1 MNEIVE
7 KEKCCGCYACYNI
20 CPKHAITFVESKDG
34 FMYPKIDESKC
45 INCGLCKKVCNA
57 LNKKELKNDIKAYAA
72 KNKNDSERL
81 NSSSGGIFILIAKYI
96 LNNNGVVYGAAFDDD
111 FNVKHIRVDSLDNIS
126 QLMTSKYV
134 QSQIKDT
141 YCQAKKDLNA
151 GKLVLFT
158 GTPCQI
164 EGLKLYLMKDY
175 DNLFTQDLI
184 CHGVPSPKVWNKY
197 KEYRLQKDGQKPEK
211 ISFRNKDNGWRLS
224 NMKFS
229 YKKDNYKKNQNEDKF
244 MNAFLRNTILRNS
257 CYNCSAKKL
266 NRVSDITLADFWG
279 IDNFNIDFDDNKG
292 TSLVIVNSEKGRKIY
307 SEISKYILSKEVDF
321 NEAIKYNQSMI
332 KSVSKDKNRDKFF
345 ENLDSMDFDK
355 LVDKYTSK
363 PNLICRVKNKI
374 KRIIKKIINKG

>member
-1 MNEIVE
+1 M
-7 KEKCCGCYACYNI
+7 
-20 CPKHAITFVESKDG
+20 
-34 FMYPKIDESKC
+34 
-45 INCGLCKKVCNA
+45 
-57 LNKKELKNDIKAYAA
+57 
-72 KNKNDSERL
+72 
-81 NSSSGGIFILIAKYI
+81 
-96 LNNNGVVYGAAFDDD
+96 
-111 FNVKHIRVDSLDNIS
+111 
-126 QLMTSKYV
+126 
-134 QSQIKDT
+134 
-141 YCQAKKDLNA
+141 
-151 GKLVLFT
+151 
-158 GTPCQI
+158 
-164 EGLKLYLMKDY
+164 
-175 DNLFTQDLI
+175 
-184 CHGVPSPKVWNKY
+184 
-197 KEYRLQKDGQKPEK
+197 
-211 ISFRNKDNGWRLS
+211 
-224 NMKFS
+224 FS

-279 IDNFNIDFDDNKG
+279 IDSFNIDFDDNKG

-363 PNLICRVKNKI
+363 PNLISRVKNKV